1 MIHGVGID
9 VVEVARMQVWLDKPE
24 ILNRYFYPAE
34 LADIRSRGDSAVLSL
49 AARFAAKEAYGKA
62 LGTGMRGIRLKD
74 IQVQNDAHGKPEMF
88 LHGTAAEALRRSGAW
103 RVHLSMSHEREH
115 ALAMVVI
122 ETREQ

>member
-9 VVEVARMQVWLDKPE
+9 VVEVARMQAWMNKPE
-24 ILNRYFYPAE
+24 LLERYFHPAE
-34 LADIRSRGDSAVLSL
+34 LEDIRSRGDSAVLSA

-62 LGTGMRGIRLKD
+62 LGSGMRGIRLQD
-74 IQVQNDAHGKPEMF
+74 IQVRNDEYGKPEMF
-88 LHGTAAEALRRSGAW
+88 LYHTAAAALKRSGAW

-122 ETREQ
+122 ETRTQ

>member
-1 MIHGVGID
+1 VIHGIGID
-9 VVEVARMQVWLDKPE
+9 VVEVARMQVWLDRPE
-24 ILNRYFYPAE
+24 ILSRYFFPAE

-74 IQVQNDAHGKPEMF
+74 IQVRNDEHGKPEMF
-88 LHGTAAEALRRSGAW
+88 LHGTAAEALLRSGAW
-103 RVHLSMSHEREH
+103 RVHLSMSHERKH

-122 ETREQ
+122 ETRE